1 MAQMQL
7 DMSRITQIAGE
18 DLDGKKERRAI
29 LDYLYQ
35 LTEQLRYW
43 QNNIEQE
50 NMTPAF
56 AQDYDGMKKGM
67 AEIRLENDSIR
78 LLVEET
84 EGKFAEILLTAD
96 GAKIMAQNAQNKVA
110 SLTVEVDRIES
121 MVGSLNGPANYVQYE
136 EPEAP
141 EAGDIWV
148 DTGHSTWAMLGTGL
162 WADAAGYAWGHW
174 YNRLYKTRVYDGSGW
189 VLLSDEA
196 QILKQETRITQTEES
211 ITLMAMR
218 QQAVEGVVKTH
229 QTLIQQN
236 ADAIG
241 LKASSAELGS
251 LREEVASIEVTSKQI
266 TLKVEELENKKPSN
280 LDNGIVVIDQKGVH
294 MHGGTLDLDANS
306 AVNVESG
313 GSVNIRAGAALT
325 VDAENFTLTK
335 EGLLTATGAILNNA
349 TINGIVAGEI
359 DADKVTV
366 KNLNA
371 DNITAGKL
379 NGKYISELGA
389 DNLQSGAVETDK
401 LADEAVTKDK
411 IKAETIEAKHIAAK
425 TITAEQ
431 IKAETITTDELAAN
445 AVTAD
450 KIKANTITANK
461 LASDVGKSLDLSSNE
476 SINTVVKTATDQLP
490 TTFVQYDTPGKKKV
504 GDLWINTGGA
514 RWSGLVKNTWT
525 DAAAARWGDY
535 YNRKHKTRVWNGQ
548 AWEVLADQAVT
559 IDQET
564 RIRQTEES
572 LKLTATR
579 TELAEES
586 KRIRQAEEKI
596 TPEAITQTVRT
607 STEYQEDLGK
617 KVEQTV
623 FDQTSNAFEMRVQT
637 VEAQSGKAETV
648 TNTALTLDHTGIHM
662 KTGGTFTVDSGNFDV
677 DANGNVSMNNASV
690 NGELLNSG
698 QPVLTAR
705 NLVVSS
711 TTPNNP
717 MVGTVW
723 VKPVGAVV
731 ATFVYNNP
739 SVVSFEKM
747 ESAHDLFNLG
757 SPTAASGTY
766 TWNASVP
773 YKVLSPV
780 TAERYLRMTVN
791 DTVLFDTPLNCN
803 TGAYTL
809 HQSGTLPQWLGN
821 AETLSFTLE
830 LHFLQGSESYLHNVH
845 RLNTGAVE
853 LKLTAAT
860 DAAQGWMATEIQ
872 VYNG

>member
-7 DMSRITQIAGE
+7 DMSRLTQITGE

-67 AEIRLENDSIR
+67 AEIRVENDGIR

-96 GAKIMAQNAQNKVA
+96 GARIMAQDAANKVA

-148 DTGHSTWAMLGTGL
+148 DTGHSTWEMLGTGL
-162 WADAAGYAWGHW
+162 WADAGEYAWGHW

-196 QILKQETRITQTEES
+196 QILKQETRIAQTEES

-218 QQAVEGVVKTH
+218 QQAVEGAVETH

-236 ADAIG
+236 ADAIS

-251 LREEVASIEVTSKQI
+251 LQEEVAEVKVESDRI
-266 TLKVEELENKKPSN
+266 TLKVQELENKKPSN
-280 LDNGIVVIDQKGVH
+280 LDNGVVVIDQQGVH

-313 GSVNIRAGAALT
+313 GSVNISAGAALT
-325 VDAENFTLTK
+325 VNAENFKLN
-335 EGLLTATGAILNNA
+335 EQGQLTATGATLNNA

-359 DADKVTV
+359 DAGKVTV

-379 NGKYISELGA
+379 NGMYISELGA
-389 DNLQSGAVETDK
+389 GNLQSGAVETEK
-401 LADEAVTKDK
+401 LADEAVTGDK
-411 IKAETIEAKHIAAK
+411 IKAETIEAKHIAAN
-425 TITAEQ
+425 TITANE
-431 IKAETITTDELAAN
+431 IAAETI
-445 AVTAD
+445 TAD
-450 KIKANTITANK
+450 KIKANAITANK
-461 LASDVGKSLDLSSNE
+461 LASDVGSSLDLSSNAA
-476 SINTVVKTATDQLP
+476 ITALVRDVDALP
-490 TTFVQYDTPGKKKV
+490 VTYVQYDAPGEKKV
-504 GDLWINTGGA
+504 GDIWINTGGA
-514 RWSGLVKNTWT
+514 RWSGLAKGTWT

-586 KRIRQAEEKI
+586 KRISQAEEKI
-596 TPEAITQTVRT
+596 TPSAITQTVR
-607 STEYQEDLGK
+607 SSEAYRQDLSK

-648 TNTALTLDHTGIHM
+648 TNAALTLDGTGIHM
-662 KTGGTFTVDSGNFDV
+662 NTGGTFTVDSGNFDV

-690 NGELLNSG
+690 NGELLSSG

-711 TTPNNP
+711 TTPKNP
-717 MVGTVW
+717 IVGTVW
-723 VKPVGAVV
+723 IKPVGAVV

-739 SVVSFEKM
+739 SVMSFEKM
-747 ESAHDLFNLG
+747 ESAHTLSNLG
-757 SPTAASGTY
+757 SPTTASGTY
-766 TWNASVP
+766 TWNASIP

-780 TAERYLRMTVN
+780 TAARYLRMTVN
-791 DTVLFDTPLNCN
+791 GTVLFDTALNSD
-803 TGAYTL
+803 TGTYTL
-809 HQSGTLPQWLGN
+809 HESGTLPTWLGN
-821 AETLSFTLE
+821 AEALSFTLE
-830 LHFLQGSESYLHNVH
+830 LHFLQGNESYLHNVH

-860 DAAQGWMATEIQ
+860 DAAQGWMTTEVQ
-872 VYNG
+872 VYNGTQS

>member
-7 DMSRITQIAGE
+7 DMSRLTQITGE

-67 AEIRLENDSIR
+67 AEIRLENDGIR

-96 GAKIMAQNAQNKVA
+96 GARIMAQDAANKVA

-148 DTGHSTWAMLGTGL
+148 DTGHSTWEMLGTGL
-162 WADAAGYAWGHW
+162 WADAGVFAWGHW

-196 QILKQETRITQTEES
+196 QILKQETRITETEES

-218 QQAVEGVVKTH
+218 QQAVEGAVETH

-236 ADAIG
+236 ADAIS

-251 LREEVASIEVTSKQI
+251 LQEEVAMVKVESGRI
-266 TLKVEELENKKPSN
+266 TLKVQELENKKPSN
-280 LDNGIVVIDQKGVH
+280 LDNGVVVIDQQGVH
-294 MHGGTLDLDANS
+294 MHGGTVDLDANS

-313 GSVNIRAGAALT
+313 GSVNISAGAALT
-325 VDAENFTLTK
+325 VNAENFKLN
-335 EGLLTATGAILNNA
+335 EQGQLTATGATLNNA
-349 TINGIVAGEI
+349 TINGITAGEI
-359 DADKVTV
+359 DAGKVTV

-379 NGKYISELGA
+379 NGMYISELGA
-389 DNLQSGAVETDK
+389 GNLQSGAVETEK
-401 LADEAVTKDK
+401 LADEAVTGDK
-411 IKAETIEAKHIAAK
+411 IKAETIEAKHIAA
-425 TITAEQ
+425 
-431 IKAETITTDELAAN
+431 ETI
-445 AVTAD
+445 TAD
-450 KIKANTITANK
+450 KIKANAITANK
-461 LASDVGKSLDLSSNE
+461 LASDVGSSLDLSSNAA
-476 SINTVVKTATDQLP
+476 ITALVRDVDALP
-490 TTFVQYDTPGKKKV
+490 VTYVQYDAPGEKKV
-504 GDLWINTGGA
+504 GDIWINTGGA
-514 RWSGLVKNTWT
+514 RWSGLAKGTWT

-586 KRIRQAEEKI
+586 KRISQAEEKI
-596 TPEAITQTVRT
+596 TPSAIIQTVR
-607 STEYQEDLGK
+607 SSEAYREDLSK

-648 TNTALTLDHTGIHM
+648 TNAALTLDGTGIHM

-690 NGELLNSG
+690 NGELLSSG
-698 QPVLTAR
+698 QPVLTSR

-711 TTPNNP
+711 TTPKNP
-717 MVGTVW
+717 IVGTVW

-739 SVVSFEKM
+739 SVASFEKM
-747 ESAHDLFNLG
+747 ESAHTLSNLG
-757 SPTAASGTY
+757 SPTTASGTY
-766 TWNASVP
+766 TWNASIP

-780 TAERYLRMTVN
+780 TAARYLRMTVN
-791 DTVLFDTPLNCN
+791 GTVLFDTALNSD
-803 TGAYTL
+803 TGTYTL
-809 HQSGTLPQWLGN
+809 HESGTLPTWLGN
-821 AETLSFTLE
+821 AEALSFTLE
-830 LHFLQGSESYLHNVH
+830 LHFLQGNESYLHNVH

-860 DAAQGWMATEIQ
+860 DAAQGWMATEVQ
-872 VYNG
+872 VYNGTQS